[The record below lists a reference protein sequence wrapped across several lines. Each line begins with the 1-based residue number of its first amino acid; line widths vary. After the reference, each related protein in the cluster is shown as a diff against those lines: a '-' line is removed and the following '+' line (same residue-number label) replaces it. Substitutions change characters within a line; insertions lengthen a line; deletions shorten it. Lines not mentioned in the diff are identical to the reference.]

1 MTIGREIRVGRYR
14 SGMTQ
19 ARVGKAIGRSASWI
33 SLIEGG
39 KVPGVSVSE
48 LMLVAAAVGLK
59 LHVATFPALR
69 RPLDA
74 PQLQLLN
81 DFNSRLHA
89 DWRREIEKV
98 MPREGDLRAAD
109 ELISI
114 DGCSCVVEAVTR
126 LADVQAQVRAARLKV
141 RDLGADRLILLV
153 RGTNANRRML
163 REAGQL
169 LVENFPI
176 QTREALKALAAGRD
190 PGGNCLIVL

>member
-1 MTIGREIRVGRYR
+1 MTLGREIRVARYR
-14 SGMTQ
+14 GGMTQ
-19 ARVGKAIGRSASWI
+19 ARVGKVISRSASWI

-39 KVPGVSVSE
+39 KVPGISVSE
-48 LMLVAAAVGLK
+48 LMLVGAAVGLK
-59 LHVATFPALR
+59 LHVTTFPAWR

-81 DFNSRLHA
+81 DFNARLHT

-114 DGCSCVVEAVTR
+114 DGCSCVIEAITR
-126 LADVQAQVRAARLKV
+126 FADVQAQVRAVRLKA
-141 RDLGADRLILLV
+141 RDLHADRLILLV
-153 RGTNANRRML
+153 RATNANRRML
-163 REAGQL
+163 REAGEML
-169 LVENFPI
+169 AENFPI
-176 QTREALKALAAGRD
+176 LTKAALKSLGAGRD